1 MLASLAVL
9 FSSCGG
15 AKEVDFTDYRLVY
28 GNDLSDPAA
37 AEVQT
42 FADALSKKTGEKI
55 SMKKVNPTGDTDEG
69 DELEIL
75 VGNTNRP
82 ETAKAL
88 KKVKGHGYIVT
99 VIGSKVVVAGTTN
112 LLTLMAL
119 DYFTETYLGG
129 EESVTMKIA
138 TEKQS
143 KMEMLELDN
152 KWSFIYA
159 SDLEGTFDQINV
171 EIQETKKLID
181 KFADLRASSMVVQ
194 PDTESRDKEIVVGL
208 ANRDAARELNAV
220 MSVVEYGV
228 SIVLP
233 GLNDGM
239 IVKSLKYFR
248 EVVRDSVYESDG
260 EKLVALPA
268 DFTRLLTDTESTH
281 VTDFPK
287 PEGLTLTGSVDV
299 HQGMEYYYEGATAA
313 AYNTYCA
320 ALVSAGY
327 TLFSDN
333 TAEGSIF
340 RIYNNTEKNIT
351 LYVAYNDF
359 AHAAAQ
365 GLGHQK
371 AIRIVASRL
380 DVVKQISADE
390 LTMGSFTKL
399 QDASI
404 TTVQLDY
411 NNAQATEG
419 VYGNI
424 FIVALEDGS
433 FVVLDGGM
441 SYETDRERIYN
452 TLLDLYKEAHGGAA
466 PTQQL
471 PIRIAAWYVSHGHG
485 DHYGAMR
492 LFIKKYVADYSRYK
506 VTIDRMIANFGSD
519 DEMYNGE
526 SDGHPVNHQL
536 RNTYTELSALVKDA
550 PGEQAGFDYI
560 KVHTGQRF
568 WLASTEFEVLHTHED
583 QYPNRIHVYNNT
595 TTVIRMNLYHT
606 NGTTVTEGSKTS
618 MLWLG
623 DAQENASK
631 FMRATW
637 GEYLKSDIVQVAHHG
652 WNGCEWS
659 FYQLAAPTAVLWPIS
674 MIQ

>member
-1 MLASLAVL
+1 MKRTLSLLLCIVMLASVAVL

-55 SMKKVNPTGDTDEG
+55 GMKKVNPTGDTDEG

-152 KWSFIYA
+152 KWSFIHD
-159 SDLEGTFDQINV
+159 STLEGSFDQINV

-228 SIVLP
+228 SVKNGKIVLP

-260 EKLVALPA
+260 EMLVALPA

-281 VTDFPK
+281 VTDFP
-287 PEGLTLTGSVDV
+287 
-299 HQGMEYYYEGATAA
+299 
-313 AYNTYCA
+313 
-320 ALVSAGY
+320 
-327 TLFSDN
+327 
-333 TAEGSIF
+333 
-340 RIYNNTEKNIT
+340 
-351 LYVAYNDF
+351 
-359 AHAAAQ
+359 
-365 GLGHQK
+365 
-371 AIRIVASRL
+371 
-380 DVVKQISADE
+380 
-390 LTMGSFTKL
+390 
-399 QDASI
+399 
-404 TTVQLDY
+404 
-411 NNAQATEG
+411 
-419 VYGNI
+419 
-424 FIVALEDGS
+424 
-433 FVVLDGGM
+433 
-441 SYETDRERIYN
+441 
-452 TLLDLYKEAHGGAA
+452 
-466 PTQQL
+466 
-471 PIRIAAWYVSHGHG
+471 
-485 DHYGAMR
+485 
-492 LFIKKYVADYSRYK
+492 
-506 VTIDRMIANFGSD
+506 
-519 DEMYNGE
+519 
-526 SDGHPVNHQL
+526 
-536 RNTYTELSALVKDA
+536 
-550 PGEQAGFDYI
+550 
-560 KVHTGQRF
+560 
-568 WLASTEFEVLHTHED
+568 
-583 QYPNRIHVYNNT
+583 
-595 TTVIRMNLYHT
+595 
-606 NGTTVTEGSKTS
+606 
-618 MLWLG
+618 
-623 DAQENASK
+623 
-631 FMRATW
+631 
-637 GEYLKSDIVQVAHHG
+637 
-652 WNGCEWS
+652 
-659 FYQLAAPTAVLWPIS
+659 
-674 MIQ
+674 